1 VLRRIAAVWSGE
13 SELDYRGGAVLVAG
27 SGIMFSF
34 TALFFR
40 AIESATDWQF
50 LAVRATGALAAMLII
65 TALRA
70 GRRPVPFH
78 IIGWRTGL
86 AGVLLGAMSVLY
98 ILAFAR
104 TSVATVTFLLAAGPL
119 SGAFFGRIMLGE
131 RLHRSTVIAIVIA
144 AAGIA
149 VMAMRGVDAG
159 RVDGFVLA
167 AVIPAILGLY
177 NVLVRSTPKVDP
189 VIPAIIS
196 NSLVIP
202 LTVVVAWSSTGLN
215 MPLRDATLG
224 FLAGFIL
231 IGVGLPLYNLGHRSV
246 PTAQISLLVM
256 SEVVLAPLWVW
267 IWPGE
272 TPAAATLIGGALVI
286 GAVVYQIA
294 SVDRVPL
301 RQPTV

>member
-1 VLRRIAAVWSGE
+1 MLRRIAAVWSGE

-34 TALFFR
+34 TGVFFR

-50 LAVRATGALAAMLII
+50 LLVRAAGALTAMLVI
-65 TALRA
+65 TVLRA
-70 GRRPVPFH
+70 GRRPVPFR
-78 IIGWRTGL
+78 IIGWRTAL
-86 AGVLLGAMSVLY
+86 AGVLLGAMSALY

-104 TSVATVTFLLAAGPL
+104 TSVATVTFLIAAGPL
-119 SGAFFGRIMLGE
+119 SGAFFGRVMLGE
-131 RLHRSTVIAIVIA
+131 RLHRSTVVAIAIA
-144 AAGIA
+144 AVGIG
-149 VMAMRGVDAG
+149 VMAARGVDTG

-177 NVLVRSTPKVDP
+177 NVLIRSTPNVDP

-196 NSLVIP
+196 NSLAIP
-202 LTVVVAWSSTGLN
+202 VTLVMTWRGAGLD
-215 MPLRDATLG
+215 MPIGDAVLG
-224 FLAGFIL
+224 FSAGFVL
-231 IGVGLPLYNLGHRSV
+231 IGVGLPLFNLGHRSV
-246 PTAQISLLVM
+246 PTAQISLLIM
-256 SEVVLAPLWVW
+256 TEVVLAPLWVW

-272 TPAAATLIGGALVI
+272 TPATATLIGGALVI

-294 SVDRVPL
+294 SADRVPL

>member
-1 VLRRIAAVWSGE
+1 MLRRIAAVWSGE

-50 LAVRATGALAAMLII
+50 LAVRATGALAAMLVI

-215 MPLRDATLG
+215 MPLRDAALG
-224 FLAGFIL
+224 FLAGFVL

>member
-196 NSLVIP
+196 KSLVIP

>member
-1 VLRRIAAVWSGE
+1 MLRRIAAVWSGE

-50 LAVRATGALAAMLII
+50 LAVRATGALAAMLVI

-215 MPLRDATLG
+215 MPLRDAALG

>member
-1 VLRRIAAVWSGE
+1 MLRRIAAVWSGE
-13 SELDYRGGAVLVAG
+13 SELDYRSGAVLVAG

-50 LAVRATGALAAMLII
+50 LAVRATGALAAMLVI

>member
-1 VLRRIAAVWSGE
+1 MLRRIAAVWSGE
-13 SELDYRGGAVLVAG
+13 SELDYRSGAVLVAG

-50 LAVRATGALAAMLII
+50 LAVRATGALAAMLVI

-272 TPAAATLIGGALVI
+272 TPAVATLIGGALVI

>member
-1 VLRRIAAVWSGE
+1 M
-13 SELDYRGGAVLVAG
+13 AG

>member
-1 VLRRIAAVWSGE
+1 MLRRIAAVWSGE

>member
-1 VLRRIAAVWSGE
+1 MLRRIAAVWSGE

-50 LAVRATGALAAMLII
+50 LLVRAAGALTAMLVI
-65 TALRA
+65 TVLRA

-78 IIGWRTGL
+78 IIGWRTAL

-104 TSVATVTFLLAAGPL
+104 TSVATVTFLIAAGPL
-119 SGAFFGRIMLGE
+119 SGAFFGRVMLGE
-131 RLHRSTVIAIVIA
+131 RLHRSTVIAIAIA
-144 AAGIA
+144 GVGIG
-149 VMAMRGVDAG
+149 VMAARGVDTG

-177 NVLVRSTPKVDP
+177 NVLIRSTPNVDP

-196 NSLVIP
+196 NSLAIP
-202 LTVVVAWSSTGLN
+202 VTLVMTWRGAGLD
-215 MPLRDATLG
+215 MPIGDAILG
-224 FLAGFIL
+224 FSAGFVL
-231 IGVGLPLYNLGHRSV
+231 IGVGLPLFNLGHRSV
-246 PTAQISLLVM
+246 PTAQISLLIM
-256 SEVVLAPLWVW
+256 TEVVLAPLWVW

-272 TPAAATLIGGALVI
+272 APATATLIGGALVI

-294 SVDRVPL
+294 SADRVPL